1 MAEER
6 GRPTVMTSENIAK
19 LEEAFLNGG
28 TDSEACFIAGIGT
41 TAFYDYCKENP
52 DFTERKEALKQMVKY
67 QAKKNVVEAING
79 GSLSLSQWFLEKRD
93 DDYNPKNKTEHS
105 GALILNT
112 IDEFGNNTPA
122 QV

>member
-1 MAEER
+1 MEER
-6 GRPTVMTSENIAK
+6 GRPTVMTAENIGK
-19 LEEAFLNGG
+19 LEDAFSNGA

-41 TAFYDYCKENP
+41 SAFYDYCKENP
-52 DFTERKEALKQMVKY
+52 DFAERKEALKQMVKY
-67 QAKKNVVEAING
+67 QAKKNVAVAIRD

-93 DDYNPKNKTEHS
+93 EDFNPKNKTEHS

-112 IDEFGNNTPA
+112 IDEFGNNATP